1 MTYGW
6 TFVYVPYDKIRGVE
20 EYFEFSEINKISEE
34 DGKIVYSKPWIQDNR
49 FNCWVEFER
58 TPQMI
63 REFQVWNS
71 INFAKIQGKGFGKIS
86 DGFDGISDGAK
97 DCLKNAVRS
106 HYRKI
111 IKNKP
116 KEIRG
121 KVIIRKLPRIGIISG
136 RYAVEL
142 DFFLET
148 DKIIEYKYY

>member
-1 MTYGW
+1 
-6 TFVYVPYDKIRGVE
+6 
-20 EYFEFSEINKISEE
+20 
-34 DGKIVYSKPWIQDNR
+34 
-49 FNCWVEFER
+49 
-58 TPQMI
+58 MI

-97 DCLKNAVRS
+97 DCLKSAVRS

-121 KVIIRKLPRIGIISG
+121 KVIIRKLPRIGIILG